1 MGELILCKRPIAAV
15 PYYIED
21 VSLNVYSIEEL
32 CYYVANNAY
41 LINTEFA
48 SVELCNWIGRE
59 VGKEEE
65 KVLLT
70 ILEEEKPLHVFI
82 NALLNLCD
90 YLPGEEIRNVTEI
103 ISSFENKSPIEC
115 SKIRADRLLDKN
127 KIVDAI
133 YEYEN
138 ILDKCEQDKKDI
150 SKEFMGDI
158 WHNLAVCYARLF
170 FFKEA
175 SVCFEYA
182 YQLNRKK
189 ISLEAM
195 LCTYRCMRDEEGFN
209 MQVAKYFVPEDLV
222 VKIKKIV
229 TDTSTSLDVKNFA
242 KRLDNMKTDFY
253 DEKSYQKQLGIII
266 DKWKSDYNR
275 LCNI

>member
-82 NALLNLCD
+82 NTLLNLCD

-158 WHNLAVCYARLF
+158 WHNLAVCYSRLF

-182 YQLNRKK
+182 YQLNRATGIAQIEAIVELAGYFSGVILIITTLFLLYFLNYQRY
-189 ISLEAM
+189 ISDAKQRIAYILM
-195 LCTYRCMRDEEGFN
+195 T
-209 MQVAKYFVPEDLV
+209 VATISAYTF
-222 VKIKKIV
+222 IG
-229 TDTSTSLDVKNFA
+229 DVI
-242 KRLDNMKTDFY
+242 LT
-253 DEKSYQKQLGIII
+253 IIM
-266 DKWKSDYNR
+266 DAF
-275 LCNI
+275 L